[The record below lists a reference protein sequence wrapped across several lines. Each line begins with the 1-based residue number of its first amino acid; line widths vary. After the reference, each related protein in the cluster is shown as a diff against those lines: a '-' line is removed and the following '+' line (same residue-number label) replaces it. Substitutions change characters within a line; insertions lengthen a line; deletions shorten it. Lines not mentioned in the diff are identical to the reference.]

1 MSVRQEGRYTD
12 HLADRVT
19 ERQNDSMVDSR
30 AAKEPALVLV
40 KSEISV
46 ACRYSSRYNG
56 ILVNLAR

>member
-1 MSVRQEGRYTD
+1 MTLFAGVYQD
-12 HLADRVT
+12 LAPT
-19 ERQNDSMVDSR
+19 
-30 AAKEPALVLV
+30 AFFLV